1 MDIRFSAS
9 MMCANFANLEK
20 EVSSL
25 NEAGIDSFHID
36 IMDGNFVD
44 NFGMG
49 FQDMEYIRSAT
60 KKDVEVHLM
69 MQSPERYLDIL
80 NQVHVDTTYVHPE
93 STYATEYVIEKLKK
107 SNISAGIAINP
118 GTSVFTVKEL
128 LHIVDKVLVLC
139 VNPGHAGRQF
149 ESYVTNKIDELLMMK
164 DNYSYEIYLDGACT
178 RERIREFS
186 QKGVKG
192 FVLGTSV
199 LFGHQESY
207 QEILQEIRKEGKRE
221 DGV

>member
-1 MDIRFSAS
+1 MNVEFSAS

-20 EVSSL
+20 EVKNL
-25 NEAGIDSFHID
+25 DAAGIDSYHID

-60 KKDVEVHLM
+60 KKDLEIHLM

-80 NQVHVDTTYVHPE
+80 KQVNANVAYIHPE
-93 STYATEYVIEKLKK
+93 STYATEYVIEKLKDLGVVP
-107 SNISAGIAINP
+107 GIAINP
-118 GTSVFTVKEL
+118 GTSIYSVMEL
-128 LHIVDKVLVLC
+128 LNIVDKVLVLC
-139 VNPGHAGRQF
+139 VNPGHVGRQF
-149 ESYVTNKIDELLMMK
+149 EPYVAKKIEELLRIK
-164 DNYSYEIYLDGACT
+164 NEYHYEVYLDGACT
-178 RERIREFS
+178 LARIRTYS

-199 LFGHQESY
+199 LFGHKEGY
-207 QEILQEIRKEGKRE
+207 QEILRNIRQ
-221 DGV
+221 

>member
-1 MDIRFSAS
+1 MDIEFSAS
-9 MMCANFANLEK
+9 MMCANYANLEK
-20 EVSSL
+20 EVKNL

-60 KKDVEVHLM
+60 KKDLEVHLM

-80 NQVHVDTTYVHPE
+80 NHVHINTAYVHPE
-93 STYATEYVIEKLKK
+93 STYATEYIIEQLKQA
-107 SNISAGIAINP
+107 NIKTGIAINP
-118 GTSVFTVKEL
+118 GTSIYTVSEL
-128 LHIVDKVLVLC
+128 LNIVDKVLVLC

-149 ESYVTNKIDELLMMK
+149 EPYVARKIGELTAMK
-164 DNYSYEIYLDGACT
+164 EKYNYEIYLDGACT
-178 RERIREFS
+178 EERINTFAE
-186 QKGVKG
+186 KGVKG

-199 LFGHQESY
+199 LFGHKESY
-207 QEILQEIRKEGKRE
+207 KEILERIRR
-221 DGV
+221 

>member
-1 MDIRFSAS
+1 MDIEFSAS
-9 MMCANFANLEK
+9 MMCANYANLEK
-20 EVSSL
+20 EVRSL
-25 NEAGIDSFHID
+25 DQAGIDSYHID

-60 KKDVEVHLM
+60 KKDLEIHLM

-80 NQVHVDTTYVHPE
+80 NHVQANVAYIHPE
-93 STYATEYVIEKLKK
+93 STYAAEYVIEKLR
-107 SNISAGIAINP
+107 NLGVVPGIAINP
-118 GTSVFTVKEL
+118 GTSLYTVMEL
-128 LHIVDKVLVLC
+128 LNIVDKVLVLC

-149 ESYVTNKIDELLMMK
+149 EPYVAKKIDELLRIK
-164 DNYSYEIYLDGACT
+164 NEYHYEIYLDGACT
-178 RERIREFS
+178 LERIQTYS

-199 LFGHQESY
+199 LFGHEESY
-207 QEILQEIRKEGKRE
+207 QEILHKIRNEGER
-221 DGV
+221 